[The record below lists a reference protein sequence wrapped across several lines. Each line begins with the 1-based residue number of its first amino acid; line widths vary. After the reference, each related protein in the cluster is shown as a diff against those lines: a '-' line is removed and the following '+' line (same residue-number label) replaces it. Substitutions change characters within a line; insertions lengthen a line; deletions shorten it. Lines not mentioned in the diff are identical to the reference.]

1 MFVKAT
7 VINRAAA
14 AGCPLIA
21 ATSFVMLHIL
31 FIYENSLDSKNHTS
45 DLGQNRLLFA
55 MRQGGIFF

>member
-7 VINRAAA
+7 VIYGAAA

-31 FIYENSLDSKNHTS
+31 YIYENSL
-45 DLGQNRLLFA
+45 
-55 MRQGGIFF
+55 RQQKSYTRFWPK